1 MAELDAVVV
10 GAGPNGLS
18 AAVALARE
26 GLSVLVLEASDTI
39 GGGARTA
46 ELTLPGFRH
55 DICSAIHPM
64 AVISPFFRELKLDVD
79 WIEPKFA
86 IAHPLDDGT
95 AAILERSLDATASRL
110 GADAPEYK
118 KLILPL
124 VDAADVLFS
133 EILRPIRIFTRH
145 PLLLARFGIHAL
157 RSATAVARRFRTNEA
172 RALLAGCAAHSIV
185 PLDQAA
191 TASFGIVFLATG
203 HITGWPFAKSGSQ
216 AIADA
221 LAQLLRSFGGEIRTS
236 TPVRSMRDIPASRV
250 VLFDVTPRQ
259 LATIAGDALPR
270 HFLRRLERFRYG
282 PGIFKIDWALD
293 APIPWRAAECAG
305 AATVHLGG
313 TFEEIARHEAEI
325 WRGRN
330 TNPPFVLIAQQSL
343 FDPTRAP
350 VGKHTAW
357 GYCHVPNGSI
367 EDMTDIIERQVER
380 FAPGFRDR
388 ILARHTMNTAQLQT
402 HNANLIGGDIGGG
415 ANTLSQIITRPF
427 LKLDPYATP
436 NPRIFL
442 ASSSTPPSAG
452 VHGMCG
458 YLAAQSALRRFR

>member
-1 MAELDAVVV
+1 
-10 GAGPNGLS
+10 
-18 AAVALARE
+18 
-26 GLSVLVLEASDTI
+26 
-39 GGGARTA
+39 
-46 ELTLPGFRH
+46 
-55 DICSAIHPM
+55 
-64 AVISPFFRELKLDVD
+64 
-79 WIEPKFA
+79 
-86 IAHPLDDGT
+86 
-95 AAILERSLDATASRL
+95 
-110 GADAPEYK
+110 
-118 KLILPL
+118 
-124 VDAADVLFS
+124 
-133 EILRPIRIFTRH
+133 
-145 PLLLARFGIHAL
+145 
-157 RSATAVARRFRTNEA
+157 
-172 RALLAGCAAHSIV
+172 
-185 PLDQAA
+185 
-191 TASFGIVFLATG
+191 
-203 HITGWPFAKSGSQ
+203 
-216 AIADA
+216 
-221 LAQLLRSFGGEIRTS
+221 
-236 TPVRSMRDIPASRV
+236 MRDIPASRV

-259 LATIAGDALPR
+259 LATIADDALPR
-270 HFLRRLERFRYG
+270 HFLQRLERFRYG

-293 APIPWRAAECAG
+293 GPIPWRAAECAG

-330 TNPPFVLIAQQSL
+330 ANPPFVLIAQQSL

-367 EDMTDIIERQVER
+367 EDMTAIIERQVER